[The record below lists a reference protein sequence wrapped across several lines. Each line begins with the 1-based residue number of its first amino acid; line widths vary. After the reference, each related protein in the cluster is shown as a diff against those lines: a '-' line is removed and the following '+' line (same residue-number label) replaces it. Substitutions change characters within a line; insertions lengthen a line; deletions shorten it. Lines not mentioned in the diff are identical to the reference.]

1 MTTWLG
7 LHFGLV
13 LTHFTEAD
21 RRLKHWAVLSTA
33 LVTLG
38 MFISIFWGESS
49 TANTHPR
56 SKLLSYILHCD
67 SPVGFRG
74 GSAEVLRAG
83 INKALW

>member
-21 RRLKHWAVLSTA
+21 RRLKHWAVLSTV

-38 MFISIFWGESS
+38 MFISIFWGKRS
-49 TANTHPR
+49 NKTHP
-56 SKLLSYILHCD
+56 SLHC
-67 SPVGFRG
+67 
-74 GSAEVLRAG
+74 EVRSVSEASQ
-83 INKALW
+83 

>member
-1 MTTWLG
+1 MQVMTTWLG

-13 LTHFTEAD
+13 LTHYTEAD

-56 SKLLSYILHCD
+56 SKLLRS
-67 SPVGFRG
+67 S
-74 GSAEVLRAG
+74 
-83 INKALW
+83 

>member
-21 RRLKHWAVLSTA
+21 RRLKHWAVLSTV

-38 MFISIFWGESS
+38 MFISIFWGKRSNEHSS
-49 TANTHPR
+49 
-56 SKLLSYILHCD
+56 ILALR

-74 GSAEVLRAG
+74 VSAEVLRAG